1 MAMYY
6 HIKVETPPPFR
17 MGCFNPV
24 PVLHA
29 MSLFVG
35 PLVCLVLTGLSS
47 PNCVTRKGIMAN
59 NVLGAFLAHANLENG
74 MTIAK
79 FRDLVVGPLV
89 EEILFRF
96 ITFFAGD

>member
-1 MAMYY
+1 
-6 HIKVETPPPFR
+6 
-17 MGCFNPV
+17 
-24 PVLHA
+24 
-29 MSLFVG
+29 
-35 PLVCLVLTGLSS
+35 
-47 PNCVTRKGIMAN
+47 MAN

-96 ITFFAGD
+96 ITLQVIN